1 MTGLAL
7 GFMLASP
14 ELLPSIE
21 YTKTGSRFA
30 RRQQGYEER
39 PPIGLLCL
47 PQLVLPH
54 IYGTV
59 EKDSLPLFPPKEFN
73 LVETP
78 AAGFTGLIATLVL
91 APLALGS
98 RRRRPLVI
106 FLIGIAF
113 VGMAWCLN
121 VPGITWLMRLPAI
134 NVLSYNRFVFAT
146 SFAILGLATIG
157 LDDWSK
163 ELRWHWC
170 YYIPVGLIAV
180 ITVWCSYRIFAP
192 PPEISITLRQTV
204 AAGAS
209 MDWVHDMEGFAR
221 VEHWFLKMYR
231 SSAAICLLAIAIW
244 AAIRLKNGVPR
255 TFPLSVGLLTF
266 GELLFF
272 GYGRAAQC
280 DPQLYYPSLPA
291 LNEISG
297 SPPGRTI
304 GYDCFPPALLQAR
317 GFYDVRGY
325 DGVDPAR
332 MVDLLELAAAPDSVR
347 LGYPA
352 AQLPIPRI
360 IGFHPPDGV
369 ELSPILDLLGVRY
382 VIVPQQNDTKYVVLT
397 NHSAL
402 PRVFVPRSVEVEP
415 DRFSRLAKLA
425 SPWFDPRHVAYVE
438 QPVAVESPVEGQ
450 AEIVSENPQRITIK
464 ARVDRPGMVVLA
476 DQWNAG
482 WQADIEGRP
491 VPILRVDH
499 ALRAVVAPAG
509 ETTITFR
516 YLPRSLKIGLG
527 AALAALIFLTTDLF
541 LRRHRNDQALP
552 EELSQS

>member
-1 MTGLAL
+1 L
-7 GFMLASP
+7 
-14 ELLPSIE
+14 
-21 YTKTGSRFA
+21 
-30 RRQQGYEER
+30 
-39 PPIGLLCL
+39 
-47 PQLVLPH
+47 
-54 IYGTV
+54 
-59 EKDSLPLFPPKEFN
+59 
-73 LVETP
+73 
-78 AAGFTGLIATLVL
+78 
-91 APLALGS
+91 
-98 RRRRPLVI
+98 
-106 FLIGIAF
+106 
-113 VGMAWCLN
+113 
-121 VPGITWLMRLPAI
+121 
-134 NVLSYNRFVFAT
+134 
-146 SFAILGLATIG
+146 
-157 LDDWSK
+157 
-163 ELRWHWC
+163 
-170 YYIPVGLIAV
+170 
-180 ITVWCSYRIFAP
+180 
-192 PPEISITLRQTV
+192 
-204 AAGAS
+204 
-209 MDWVHDMEGFAR
+209 
-221 VEHWFLKMYR
+221 HWFLKMYR

-291 LNEISG
+291 LNKISG

-360 IGFHPPDGV
+360 TGFRPPEGV

-382 VIVPQQNDTKYVVLT
+382 VIVPQQNDTEYVVLT

-425 SPWFDPRHVAYVE
+425 SPWFDPRHVAYLE
-438 QPVAVESPVEGQ
+438 QPVDVPSSMDGEVNIVEATSQ
-450 AEIVSENPQRITIK
+450 QITINAK
-464 ARVDRPGMVVLA
+464 MIGAGLVVLA

-482 WQADIEGRP
+482 WRAYVGDKV

-499 ALRAVVAPAG
+499 ALRGIIAPAG
-509 ETTITFR
+509 ESTIVFR
-516 YLPRSLKIGLG
+516 YEPLSLRLGLA
-527 AALAALIFLTTDLF
+527 AALFAALILIAQSYM
-541 LRRHRNDQALP
+541 LRRA
-552 EELSQS
+552 